1 MDRPALAELA
11 ADPERLDHL
20 PDEEL
25 PEVLAALRE
34 LEARV
39 WMRMRRPPETNGN
52 GPDNRIGTVEDD
64 KMLNVEEAADILS
77 VTTDWLYNNADDLPF
92 ARKLGPRTRRF
103 SRAGLYRW
111 LETRE

>member
-1 MDRPALAELA
+1 MNADALVELA
-11 ADPERLDHL
+11 ADPERLDNL

-39 WMRMRRPPETNGN
+39 WLRMRRPPETNGD
-52 GPDNRIGTVEDD
+52 GAHGHHVPKDD
-64 KMLNVEEAADILS
+64 KMLNVEEAADILG

-92 ARKLGPRTRRF
+92 AKRLGRRTRRF
-103 SRAGLYRW
+103 SRNGLYRW
-111 LETRE
+111 LETRP